1 MREILQVQGLTK
13 TFRLSAKQQKLE
25 KTKEK
30 VRTAVD
36 HLSFTAY
43 EGEIFGLLGPNG
55 AGKTTT
61 MRMLSTLLKP
71 TAGSVLINDWDT
83 RKDAIEIKKNIGFLT
98 TEIRLDGQFTPNEL
112 AAFYGKLYGLDK
124 KTLEENKR
132 KLFDYF
138 DITQIADR
146 RYETFSTGMKQKTSI
161 AICLIHDPKTII
173 FDEPTNGL
181 DILTQKQVEDF
192 LLSEKERGKTIVI
205 STHILEVV
213 EALADRVGVII
224 DGQSVAQGTMEDI
237 IAEAEGK
244 DLREAFIR
252 LNEKYH
258 KPEEFIEE
266 KKGKN
271 KAFGLRKGICR

>member
-1 MREILQVQGLTK
+1 MIQIKGLQK
-13 TFRLSAKQQKLE
+13 RFAE
-25 KTKEK
+25 KTA
-30 VRTAVD
+30 VREV
-36 HLSFTAY
+36 SFSIKD
-43 EGEIFGLLGPNG
+43 GEIFALLGPNG

-71 TAGSVLINDWDT
+71 TAGSVFINDWDT
-83 RKDAIEIKKNIGFLT
+83 RKDAKEIKKNSGFLT

-124 KTLEENKR
+124 RTLEENKR

>member
-1 MREILQVQGLTK
+1 MIQIKGLQK
-13 TFRLSAKQQKLE
+13 RFAE
-25 KTKEK
+25 KTA
-30 VRTAVD
+30 VREV
-36 HLSFTAY
+36 SFSIKD
-43 EGEIFGLLGPNG
+43 GEIFALLGPNG

-83 RKDAIEIKKNIGFLT
+83 RKDAKEIKKNSGFLT

-124 KTLEENKR
+124 RTLEENKR

-271 KAFGLRKGICR
+271 KVFGLRKGICR

>member
-1 MREILQVQGLTK
+1 MIKINNLTK
-13 TFRLSAKQQKLE
+13 EFAD
-25 KTKEK
+25 K
-30 VRTAVD
+30 VAVRD
-36 HLSFTAY
+36 VSF
-43 EGEIFGLLGPNG
+43 EIENGEIFALLGPNG

-71 TAGSVLINDWDT
+71 TAGSIMINDWDT
-83 RKDAIEIKKNIGFLT
+83 QKDAKEIKKNIGFLT

-112 AAFYGKLYGLDK
+112 AAFYGKLYGLNK
-124 KTLEENKR
+124 QTLEENK
-132 KLFDYF
+132 KNLFDYF
-138 DITQIADR
+138 DITPIADR

-161 AICLIHDPKTII
+161 AICLIHDPGTII

-192 LLSEKERGKTIVI
+192 LLLEKERGKTIVI

-224 DGQSVAQGTMEDI
+224 DGQSVAQGTMEEI
-237 IAEAEGK
+237 ICRADAK

-258 KPEEFIEE
+258 EPEEKIEE
-266 KKGKN
+266 RKTKKG
-271 KAFGLRKGICR
+271 ACHR

>member
-1 MREILQVQGLTK
+1 MIQIKGLQK
-13 TFRLSAKQQKLE
+13 RFAE
-25 KTKEK
+25 KTA
-30 VRTAVD
+30 VREV
-36 HLSFTAY
+36 SFSIKD
-43 EGEIFGLLGPNG
+43 GEIFALLGPNG

-71 TAGSVLINDWDT
+71 TAGSVFINDWDT
-83 RKDAIEIKKNIGFLT
+83 RKDAKEIKKNIGFLT

-124 KTLEENKR
+124 RTLEENKR

>member
-1 MREILQVQGLTK
+1 MIQIKGLQK
-13 TFRLSAKQQKLE
+13 RFAE
-25 KTKEK
+25 KTA
-30 VRTAVD
+30 VREVNFSIKD
-36 HLSFTAY
+36 
-43 EGEIFGLLGPNG
+43 GEIFALLGPNG

-71 TAGSVLINDWDT
+71 TAGSVFINDWDT
-83 RKDAIEIKKNIGFLT
+83 RKDAKEIKKNIGFLT

-124 KTLEENKR
+124 RTLEENKR